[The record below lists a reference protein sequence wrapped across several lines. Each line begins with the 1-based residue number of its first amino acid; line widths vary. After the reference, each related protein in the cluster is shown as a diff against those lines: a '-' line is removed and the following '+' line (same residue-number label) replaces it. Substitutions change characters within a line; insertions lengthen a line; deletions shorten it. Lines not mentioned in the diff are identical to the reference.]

1 MDGSVRVA
9 ELPASQG
16 ALWLAESFRMFRARP
31 VQWLGLTAGWVSIT
45 FALLFVPFL
54 GGVIA
59 NFLQP
64 AFFASFAIAGHKQSA
79 GEAVPMGDLFS
90 GFRRHMRSQV
100 NLGAILLISEIAI
113 FAIMAAM
120 GLPMAGEGNQPF
132 TVAEYVQ
139 ALQGKEWILATGF
152 LLTVLVKGALWF
164 APPLIAFHGMPT
176 LHAVRW
182 SLYAALA
189 NLGAMMVYGAA
200 LLGLFFLGLLPW
212 ALGLLVVLPMMAI
225 STYVGYRDVFENREN
240 RGQTTFTKE

>member
-1 MDGSVRVA
+1 
-9 ELPASQG
+9 
-16 ALWLAESFRMFRARP
+16 
-31 VQWLGLTAGWVSIT
+31 
-45 FALLFVPFL
+45 
-54 GGVIA
+54 
-59 NFLQP
+59 
-64 AFFASFAIAGHKQSA
+64 
-79 GEAVPMGDLFS
+79 
-90 GFRRHMRSQV
+90 
-100 NLGAILLISEIAI
+100 
-113 FAIMAAM
+113 
-120 GLPMAGEGNQPF
+120 
-132 TVAEYVQ
+132 VQ

-189 NLGAMMVYGAA
+189 NLGAMMVYGAT